1 MVKIKRKVNPLGELV
16 ALRINSSQKRAL
28 EFVGDGNLSKGVRA
42 LIDLATSGRF
52 GDILGAPKDDVAGKY
67 MTTDATS
74 PEEYSKG
81 VDMYNTTLANDLGL
95 DDDLA
100 DLL

>member
-16 ALRINSSQKRAL
+16 ALRINSAQKRAL
-28 EFVGDGNLSKGVRA
+28 EYVGDGNLSKGVRE

-67 MTTDATS
+67 TTTDATG
-74 PEEYSKG
+74 PKDYSKS
-81 VDMYNTTLANDLGL
+81 VSVYNSKLSSDLGI

-100 DLL
+100 DLI